1 MRTRGRRSNLLFAT
15 INLIGLFCIKQRI
28 DERGEKNKYLTS
40 IRLEIILYQRMYTRG
55 PRARGESLYICG
67 GLKTAGRG
75 AGTRYYTNSGRANDL
90 SSPIVLRPNKTFT
103 RHIHLYIH
111 IYLTHILKRHVYT
124 PPTLYF
130 KSTHASAFYT
140 N

>member
-1 MRTRGRRSNLLFAT
+1 MRTRGRRSNILFAT

-67 GLKTAGRG
+67 GLKTAGLG
-75 AGTRYYTNSGRANDL
+75 AGTRYYILIAAEPMIYRHRSVSGRTKRLPD
-90 SSPIVLRPNKTFT
+90 IY
-103 RHIHLYIH
+103 IYIYIH
-111 IYLTHILKRHVYT
+111 T
-124 PPTLYF
+124 
-130 KSTHASAFYT
+130 
-140 N
+140 